1 VDFGKLRIVSN
12 DPEKLTPIPTVE
24 VNGGIISLEDFFAL
38 GKRLVE
44 QNLFEEALSLYQT
57 AAKIFPNNLA
67 IKLNLGRVQEL
78 KRINT
83 QEREKSFQHD
93 LNRMR
98 EREDLLASH
107 YLSLATLYYAR
118 GQMLNAV
125 ELLELSKVKNENL
138 SKTRYLLGKI
148 LYDQGDLNR
157 ALEELNRARELD
169 PFFEE
174 TYKHLGIINF
184 EKRQISEAIK
194 CFIDAYILS
203 GGTDVPRAS
212 YYQRQIR
219 TLQNEMSPEQRT
231 EHNQLFM
238 ERKNY
243 FINLSNSLA
252 IKKDTFESA
261 VLEHVFAKLREME
274 RTHINSVNLAV
285 DLRKFPLLQGVT
297 DDEALS
303 IARISVHRAIK
314 ENEVIFREDDLTE
327 GIYLIQSGSVRIV
340 KGTPF
345 GEQLLADLNQGSFFG
360 EMDFIDSLR
369 CSADAI
375 ANEDTMLFSLSKIKL
390 EEIFLSRRHVAV
402 QFYRQFWKALS
413 ERIRNA
419 NELLKSFFQESGDD
433 KKSAKSTEVAAG
445 EATKVDHDEK
455 MALLQ
460 EKGLSSREL
469 RLLATFSTEEMFK
482 AGQKIFSEG
491 ERGDKL
497 YIILDGE
504 VRISKFIPGAGE
516 EALAILERGDFFGEM
531 ALIDNSARSAD
542 AIAHTDITILP
553 IESRLLTDIL
563 SRDVDSSYQ
572 FLYIL
577 CKILSRRLREINL
590 KIYQWR
596 MMAGSF

>member
-1 VDFGKLRIVSN
+1 VDQDINQS
-12 DPEKLTPIPTVE
+12 IE
-24 VNGGIISLEDFFAL
+24 VNVGKISLDDFFAL
-38 GKRLVE
+38 GNRLIK
-44 QNLFEEALSLYQT
+44 QNLFEEAVTLYQT

-67 IKLNLGRVQEL
+67 IKVNLGRVQEL
-78 KRINT
+78 QRKSS
-83 QEREKSFQHD
+83 QEREKTFQND
-93 LNRMR
+93 LNRLR

-125 ELLELSKVKNENL
+125 ELLELSKVKNENI

-148 LYDQGDLNR
+148 FYDQGDLSR
-157 ALEELNRARELD
+157 ALEELNRAKELD
-169 PFFEE
+169 PFFED
-174 TYKHLGIINF
+174 TYKHLGIIYY
-184 EKRQISEAIK
+184 EKRQIPEAIQ
-194 CFIDAYILS
+194 CFVDAYILS

-219 TLQNEMSPEQRT
+219 TLQNEITSEDKK
-231 EHNQLFM
+231 EYNQIFS

-261 VLEHVFAKLREME
+261 VLEHVFHKLREIE
-274 RTHINSVNLAV
+274 RTHITSVNMAV
-285 DLRKFPLLQGVT
+285 ELKKFSVMQGLT
-297 DDEALS
+297 DDEAYA
-303 IARISVHRAIK
+303 IARISAERKVK
-314 ENEVIFREDDLTE
+314 QNEVIFREDDLTE

-340 KGTPF
+340 KTTPF

-375 ANEDTMLFSLSKIKL
+375 ANEDTLLLSLSKIKL

-402 QFYRQFWKALS
+402 QFYRQFWKTLS
-413 ERIRNA
+413 DRIRSA
-419 NELLKSFFQESGDD
+419 NELLKSFFQDSKDEAGSKVSTPSESGE
-433 KKSAKSTEVAAG
+433 SIR
-445 EATKVDHDEK
+445 VDHEKK

-460 EKGLSSREL
+460 EKGLSSKEL
-469 RLLATFSTEEMFK
+469 RLLATFSTEEMYK
-482 AGQKIFSEG
+482 AGQKIFLEG
-491 ERGDKL
+491 ERGEKFF
-497 YIILDGE
+497 IILDGE

-516 EALAILERGDFFGEM
+516 EALAILGRGDFFGEM
-531 ALIDNSARSAD
+531 ALIDDSPRSAD
-542 AIAHTDITILP
+542 AIAHTSVTVLP
-553 IESRLLTDIL
+553 IENKLLSDVL